1 MSTDGSSITD
11 RTVPASNRLTRRIGL
26 ATSTFLVIA
35 SMVGTG
41 IFTTSGLIMESLGD
55 PRALVICWLVG
66 GFFALC
72 GALSYGEL
80 AAMFP
85 RAGGEYV
92 YLRESFGSLVGFLSG
107 WISLIVGFSAPIA
120 ASAIAA
126 ANYCLRA
133 LPEGMRAALELS
145 RAGGEGGG
153 ATAATILA
161 VGIILLFSLIHIG
174 SLTFGSRV
182 QNGLTLFKIGV
193 ILLLVILGLGLGR
206 GSTSHF
212 APHAS
217 LELIFSERFAGSL
230 IFVSFAYSGWNA
242 AAYLGGEIRNPAR
255 NIPLALFM
263 GTLFVMVLYLLL
275 NVVFIY
281 ALSVKQMSGVIE
293 VGAEA
298 SLALFGPRA
307 GKLFSGA
314 VMVGILSVISAMIMS
329 GPRVYYAM
337 ARDGAFFPVFG
348 RVSRVTRTPAAA
360 ICLQGIIAAA
370 MVLSA
375 AFDLLLLYIGFT
387 LSLFAMLAVAG
398 MMVLRVRSPRA
409 ARPYRTFA
417 YPVTPALFILGN
429 LWIVFFF
436 VRDNPRIAL
445 YGAATIL
452 AGIAAYFWF
461 RRRYGGVSCS
471 APEGGDRGGSL
482 L

>member
-1 MSTDGSSITD
+1 MSVEKPSMTDQI
-11 RTVPASNRLTRRIGL
+11 PQASDRLTRRIGL

-41 IFTTSGLIMESLGD
+41 IFTTSGLIMENLGD

-66 GFFALC
+66 GLFALC

-80 AAMFP
+80 GTMFP

-92 YLRESFGSLVGFLSG
+92 YLRESFGPLVGFLSG

-126 ANYCLRA
+126 ANYGLRA
-133 LPEGMRAALELS
+133 LPVGVRAVLEVS
-145 RAGGEGGG
+145 TVGAEKPG
-153 ATAATILA
+153 ATAALILA
-161 VGIILLFSLIHIG
+161 VGIILLFSLIHIA
-174 SLTFGSRV
+174 SLTVGSRV

-193 ILLLVILGLGLGR
+193 ILLLVILGLGLGH

-212 APHAS
+212 APQAG
-217 LELIFSERFAGSL
+217 LDLLFSERFAGSL

-263 GTLFVMVLYLLL
+263 GTLFVLVLYLLL
-275 NVVFIY
+275 NVVFVY
-281 ALSVKQMSGVIE
+281 ALSAEQMSGVIE

-307 GKLFSGA
+307 GKLFSAA

-348 RVSRVTRTPAAA
+348 RVSRVTQTPAAA
-360 ICLQGIIAAA
+360 ICLQGVIAAV

-387 LSLFAMLAVAG
+387 LSLFAMLTVAG
-398 MMVLRVRSPRA
+398 MMVLRVRRPRA

-417 YPVTPALFILGN
+417 YPVTPVLFILGN

-436 VRDNPRIAL
+436 VRDNPQIAL
-445 YGAATIL
+445 YGVATIL

-461 RRRYGGVSCS
+461 RRRYGGGRL
-471 APEGGDRGGSL
+471 EGGDGGVSL